1 MLNQLWQI
9 FRLFVAG
16 IRLLRKCNLY
26 VSLLLVL
33 ERQHGTPDCLSF
45 HKEACMKLV
54 ALSFVIVAGP
64 AIAASETAD
73 ASSYRSIFAD
83 YRAFNDEPI
92 AAWADVNAE
101 MERLGGHSGHVA
113 APPVPTPK
121 HDSRPPENPGQPA
134 PNAEH

>member
-1 MLNQLWQI
+1 
-9 FRLFVAG
+9 
-16 IRLLRKCNLY
+16 
-26 VSLLLVL
+26 
-33 ERQHGTPDCLSF
+33 
-45 HKEACMKLV
+45 MKLV

-113 APPVPTPK
+113 ASSIPALK
-121 HDSRPPENPGQPA
+121 NASRPAENRGQPA
-134 PNAEH
+134 PGTGR